1 MPTRG
6 ELFLASIEADGPY
19 HAEKKLAI
27 LEALLP
33 TMKRANRPLIAQ
45 ERTEEYIR
53 AHPPLITLPK
63 CYVPFAPKG
72 VPPPFKQR
80 KKPILN
86 LAVPFKKDELI
97 ARALER
103 KIITPEEIEGMTERA
118 IIMAILFVFRL
129 KFLKEDFFLRYSIP
143 LSFKY
148 NGLIILYNNYELV
161 NERLA
166 ELNLE
171 KEEVILE
178 LLKRELG
185 IEKHWKWI
193 WWWDAVDQKKWKSA
207 LNYATTKEIYQ
218 DDF

>member
-1 MPTRG
+1 MSPTWG
-6 ELFLASIEADGPY
+6 ELLLASIYADGPF
-19 HAEKKLAI
+19 HAQQKLAI

-33 TMKRANRPLIAQ
+33 SIKRANTPLIAE

-53 AHPPLITLPK
+53 AHPPLVTLPR
-63 CYVPFAPKG
+63 CYVPYAPK
-72 VPPPFKQR
+72 
-80 KKPILN
+80 
-86 LAVPFKKDELI
+86 VPFKKDELI

-103 KIITPEEIEGMTERA
+103 KIITPERIEGMTERA
-118 IIMAILFVFRL
+118 IIMDILFAFRL

-148 NGLIILYNNYELV
+148 DGLIILYNNYELV

-218 DDF
+218 HDF